1 MKTLAWILTA
11 AAVLVG
17 ADVFVMSSDSAST
30 EPASAT
36 STTVAT
42 GADKPIA
49 MTGGSGI
56 PTPPPDAY

>member
-17 ADVFVMSSDSAST
+17 ADAFVMSSEPTSSDVTVSDDAST
-30 EPASAT
+30 
-36 STTVAT
+36 
-42 GADKPIA
+42 DKPIQLQ
-49 MTGGSGI
+49 GGSGI

>member
-17 ADVFVMSSDSAST
+17 ADVFVMSSD
-30 EPASAT
+30 T
-36 STTVAT
+36 STTTTVAVEDQ
-42 GADKPIA
+42 GPIA
-49 MTGGSGI
+49 LQGGSGI